1 MFLSKGQPVW
11 VQFHALSTRGRRVCA
26 RVVQLPAR
34 RRATAAENL
43 KPISQCSERA
53 QVSLRWE
60 CAASRTGG
68 QATMSPVTGR
78 GPLWQAAWPRERP
91 CRLDPGDRV
100 VSLQVRAL

>member
-1 MFLSKGQPVW
+1 M
-11 VQFHALSTRGRRVCA
+11 
-26 RVVQLPAR
+26 
-34 RRATAAENL
+34 
-43 KPISQCSERA
+43 
-53 QVSLRWE
+53 SLRWE

-100 VSLQVRAL
+100 VSLQARKGSSSGLP

>member
-1 MFLSKGQPVW
+1 MARAPAAHAALGPQPYKSQPV
-11 VQFHALSTRGRRVCA
+11 
-26 RVVQLPAR
+26 
-34 RRATAAENL
+34 
-43 KPISQCSERA
+43 

-100 VSLQVRAL
+100 VSLQARKGSSSGLP